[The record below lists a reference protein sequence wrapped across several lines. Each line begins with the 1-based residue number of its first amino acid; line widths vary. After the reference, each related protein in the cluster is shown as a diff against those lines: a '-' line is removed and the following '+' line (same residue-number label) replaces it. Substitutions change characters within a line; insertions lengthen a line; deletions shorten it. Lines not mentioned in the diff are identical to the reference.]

1 MYIFLRN
8 NDYRYAAEQML
19 LMLFPEERP
28 VYPSADPGLREE
40 NAVELE
46 LKPGKTYTTAVCRLR
61 YDRRTAQ
68 KHVRARTDG
77 IRAGEERARIEQ
89 RILKLAFYR
98 AALDVGVP
106 KPEWGCLTGVRP
118 AKFLAGLMQKDGLT
132 ETAAVR
138 MLTETFGV
146 SKERASLALAAERA
160 AARAKAVLAPQDVCL
175 YIGIPFCPTRCAY
188 CSFVSVDAPK
198 LLKSIPDYLNA
209 LEQEM
214 RSTAA
219 AVKAAGRRIVA
230 VYIGGGTPTTLSAAQ
245 LRRLMEAL
253 RTHID
258 LTELVEYT
266 VEGGR
271 PDTLDA
277 EKLETIASMGCGRM
291 SINPQTMNDAV
302 LARVGRRHTAAQTVA
317 AYEAARAAG
326 YDAVNMDLIA
336 GLPGDDP
343 KSFADSL
350 RQVLALAPE
359 NVTVHTL
366 ALKKGADLYAERMEL
381 PSADDVAQML
391 AGAEASLRAAGYTPY
406 YLYRQKY
413 MSGSFENIGW
423 CRPGTAGLYNIYMME
438 EMHSIV
444 SLGGGAMTKI
454 NLPDGRLE
462 RFHNPKFPQQYLE
475 RIDDV
480 LAQKD
485 AAFRLL

>member
-28 VYPSADPGLREE
+28 VYPSADLGLREE

-46 LKPGKTYTTAVCRLR
+46 LKHGKTYTTAVCRLR

-68 KHVRARTDG
+68 DHVRARTDG

-209 LEQEM
+209 LEQ
-214 RSTAA
+214 
-219 AVKAAGRRIVA
+219 
-230 VYIGGGTPTTLSAAQ
+230 
-245 LRRLMEAL
+245 
-253 RTHID
+253 
-258 LTELVEYT
+258 
-266 VEGGR
+266 
-271 PDTLDA
+271 
-277 EKLETIASMGCGRM
+277 
-291 SINPQTMNDAV
+291 
-302 LARVGRRHTAAQTVA
+302 
-317 AYEAARAAG
+317 
-326 YDAVNMDLIA
+326 
-336 GLPGDDP
+336 
-343 KSFADSL
+343 
-350 RQVLALAPE
+350 
-359 NVTVHTL
+359 
-366 ALKKGADLYAERMEL
+366 
-381 PSADDVAQML
+381 
-391 AGAEASLRAAGYTPY
+391 
-406 YLYRQKY
+406 
-413 MSGSFENIGW
+413 
-423 CRPGTAGLYNIYMME
+423 
-438 EMHSIV
+438 
-444 SLGGGAMTKI
+444 
-454 NLPDGRLE
+454 
-462 RFHNPKFPQQYLE
+462 
-475 RIDDV
+475 
-480 LAQKD
+480 
-485 AAFRLL
+485 